1 MKLTRHELYIDP
13 IKLSGYLL
21 DINHTDGGSK
31 AGLLMSFGFS
41 IEDIYKLN
49 EAILQ
54 HADNAE
60 AGLLQNPFGDKF
72 IVERNMHTP
81 TGKSL
86 MIRSIWIRKKQEEII
101 RFVTLY
107 PL

>member
-1 MKLTRHELYIDP
+1 MKLTRHELHIDP
-13 IKLSGYLL
+13 LKLSGYLL
-21 DINHTDGGSK
+21 NINHIDGGSK
-31 AGLLMSFGFS
+31 ARLLMSFGFS
-41 IEDIYKLN
+41 VEDIYKLH
-49 EAILQ
+49 EAVLL
-54 HADNAE
+54 HADNADV
-60 AGLLQNPFGDKF
+60 ALLQTSFGDKF
-72 IVERNMHTP
+72 IVERSMPTP